1 MRRQFFCVALACLA
15 LIRALAMGPDEMF
28 VTAYDLIH
36 QADFQKERNDGRA
49 AWPLYARAQQDLRS
63 LQRVFPEW
71 NDRVVNYR
79 LRYVAA
85 KLEELKTF
93 DPNLDTHIGPLQP
106 VVAPAGETTA
116 QLTTLNDQIRRM
128 GTEKLMLEARLREAL
143 SAQPA
148 PINPRELQKAVEK
161 ITNLQATNQMLIQ
174 KLEQQQ
180 TDRQNLVDRVVLEE
194 AHRALQE
201 ANRQLLAQKSN
212 STALQKERMEL
223 EGALK
228 KLQETDLKQLKSEN
242 TSLKSQVNELR
253 SETERGRQI
262 VELTSRLNTLQT
274 NLEEARRQNDL
285 LVAEKTALGNQFA
298 DGQSRQTESSIQRMN
313 KLTTEL
319 AVARAE
325 AGRSETRAT
334 DLVAALEKELTARIE
349 MEDQNRVLSER
360 VGLLTRENA
369 GTAEA
374 IQILQKALSFEKSER
389 TRMEA
394 ELATSE
400 RALAALREAAKF
412 AGNTAPIDPVGT
424 DLTVQLDALDGKT
437 RQLELALRESRD
449 READV
454 HLALLEEQSM
464 RRRIEKQR
472 ADLDEKLQTLMQAGG
487 TKASPAAF
495 AALESRLKELETE
508 KEELQNKLN
517 RVSGVSARRSAPNTG
532 LTPRERSVQFQAER

>member
-1 MRRQFFCVALACLA
+1 
-15 LIRALAMGPDEMF
+15 MGPDEMF

-49 AWPLYARAQQDLRS
+49 AWPLYARAQQDLHS

-85 KLEELKTF
+85 KLEELKAF
-93 DPNLDTHIGPLQP
+93 DPNLDATAGPFQP
-106 VVAPAGETTA
+106 VVVPTGETTT
-116 QLTTLNDQIRRM
+116 QLTALNDQIRRM
-128 GTEKLMLEARLREAL
+128 GTEKLMMEARLREAL

-148 PINPRELQKAVEK
+148 PINPRELQRAVEK
-161 ITNLQATNQMLIQ
+161 ITTLQATNQVLIQ
-174 KLEQQQ
+174 RLEQQQ

-201 ANRQLLAQKSN
+201 ANRQLLTQKN
-212 STALQKERMEL
+212 STAALQKERTEL
-223 EGALK
+223 EGSLK
-228 KLQETDLKQLKSEN
+228 KLQDTDLKQLKSEN
-242 TSLKSQVNELR
+242 ASLKSQVNELR

-262 VELTSRLNTLQT
+262 VELTSRLNKLQT
-274 NLEEARRQNDL
+274 SLEEARRQND
-285 LVAEKTALGNQFA
+285 VFMAEKMALGNQLT
-298 DGQSRQTESSIQRMN
+298 DGQSRQTESSLQRMD

-325 AGRSETRAT
+325 AGRNEARAT

-349 MEDQNRVLSER
+349 MEDQNRVLTER

-369 GTAEA
+369 GTTEA
-374 IQILQKALSFEKSER
+374 IQILQKALSSEKAER
-389 TRMEA
+389 ARMEG
-394 ELATSE
+394 ELAASE
-400 RALAALREAAKF
+400 RAQAALREAAKF
-412 AGNTAPIDPVGT
+412 AGNTVVTEPVGT
-424 DLTVQLDALDGKT
+424 DLTVQLSVLDGKT
-437 RQLELALRESRD
+437 RQLELALRDSRD

-472 ADLDEKLQTLMQAGG
+472 TDLEEKLRSLMQAGG

-495 AALESRLKELETE
+495 AALEKRLKQLEEE
-508 KEELQNKLN
+508 KDELQKKLN
-517 RVSGVSARRSAPNTG
+517 RVSGVTSKRSTPSTK